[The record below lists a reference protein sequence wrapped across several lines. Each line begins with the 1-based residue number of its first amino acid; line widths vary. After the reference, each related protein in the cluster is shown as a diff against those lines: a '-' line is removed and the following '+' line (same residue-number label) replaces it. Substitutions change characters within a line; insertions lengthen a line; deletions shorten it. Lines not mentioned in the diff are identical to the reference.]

1 MDIDRYKGGVIFKW
15 INKNEIY
22 AKYNG
27 KGKSQNL
34 QAHIDKMHTDYIATR
49 SGVDTGFETHG
60 LFGNILD
67 TDEVE
72 MLELDT
78 IKKHIQNISKKN
90 IDVFKTVIS
99 LKNEDAMEYG
109 YFNKKS
115 WKEMLEER
123 MPEIARAFKIPLN
136 DLEWVAAF
144 HAKKDKPHCHL
155 IVWNK
160 NQDMSVQ
167 RKPFVNYK
175 PIRSAVAKSV
185 FKEELKAIYEIKD
198 VSKSLLG
205 KMSKNEVDTY
215 KEDLKKLYQNED
227 LMLNAVNTE
236 NTQNFV
242 NKALEDMKKDDVIY
256 ISNNSDPENY
266 TQIKKIDN
274 EKFEFKNIGEKAV
287 LYKDDTYLEA
297 VTFLSKFS
305 NLKVMKNEDELNEFI
320 QNKKEEFKSVEDELK
335 EIMPSIFS
343 TPIIS
348 SNIKQENI
356 EQIINK
362 MAKFEEVSK
371 SFKRGFIYKYQEP
384 ESKRILNEI
393 TMLLVNS
400 NKDCKNEFNRY
411 VDTCVKIDKML
422 QKVDTYKDYEK
433 TKNQARNEMIKKIG
447 NQILKSIKETKT
459 EEYKRKSAEW
469 KEKREY
475 WNFKTKEFEEKQ
487 GEYEARQLLYEN
499 QLRESN
505 IRQLIQETYKLLSE
519 ESMSKFQRF
528 KRATRTFGDL
538 SKREI
543 KELIRNGRSS
553 GFDWFG
559 ER

>member
-72 MLELDT
+72 MLELGT

-175 PIRSAVAKSV
+175 QIRSAVAKSV
-185 FKEELKAIYEIKD
+185 FKEELKAIYEVKD

-227 LMLNAVNTE
+227 LMLKAVNTE

-274 EKFEFKNIGEKAV
+274 EKFEFKNIGEKAL

-320 QNKKEEFKSVEDELK
+320 QNKKEEFKNVEDELK
-335 EIMPSIFS
+335 EIMPSLFS

-362 MAKFEEVSK
+362 MAKLEEVSK

-459 EEYKRKSAEW
+459 EEYQRKSAEW

-553 GFDWFG
+553 GFDWFS

>member
-175 PIRSAVAKSV
+175 QIRSAVAKSV

-266 TQIKKIDN
+266 TQIKKLDN
-274 EKFEFKNIGEKAV
+274 EKFEFKNIGEKAL

-335 EIMPSIFS
+335 EIMPSLFS

-362 MAKFEEVSK
+362 MAKLEEVSK

-422 QKVDTYKDYEK
+422 QKVYIYKDYEK
-433 TKNQARNEMIKKIG
+433 IKNQARNEMIKKIG

-459 EEYKRKSAEW
+459 EEYERKSAEW

-499 QLRESN
+499 QLLESN

-543 KELIRNGRSS
+543 KEMIRNVKSS

>member
-27 KGKSQNL
+27 KGKSQNI
-34 QAHIDKMHTDYIATR
+34 QAHIDKLHTDYIATR
-49 SGVDTGFETHG
+49 SGVDTGYETHG

-78 IKKHIQNISKKN
+78 IKKHVQNVSKKN
-90 IDVFKTVIS
+90 IDIFKTVIS

-109 YFNKKS
+109 FYNKKA
-115 WKEMLEER
+115 WKEMLELR
-123 MPEIARAFKIPLN
+123 IPEIAKAFKIPLN

-160 NQDMSVQ
+160 NQDMSIR

-175 PIRSAVAKSV
+175 QIRSAVAKSV

-198 VSKSLLG
+198 ISKTLMG
-205 KMSKNEVDTY
+205 KMSKNEIDSY
-215 KEDLKKLYQNED
+215 KENLKELYQNED
-227 LMLNAVNTE
+227 LLLKAIDTE
-236 NTQNFV
+236 KTQNFV
-242 NKALEDMKKDDVIY
+242 NKALEDMKKDEVIY

-274 EKFEFKNIGEKAV
+274 EKFEFKNVGEKAF
-287 LYKDDTYLEA
+287 LYKDDTYFEA
-297 VTFLSKFS
+297 VTFLSRFS
-305 NLKVMKNEDELNEFI
+305 NLRVLKNEIELKQFI
-320 QNKKEEFKSVEDELK
+320 QNRKKEFESIEDELK
-335 EIMPSIFS
+335 EIMPSIFN

-362 MAKFEEVSK
+362 MAKLEEVSK

-384 ESKRILNEI
+384 ESKKILNEI

-400 NKDCKNEFNRY
+400 NKDCKDEFNRY

-422 QKVDTYKDYEK
+422 QKVDSYKDYEK
-433 TKNQARNEMIKKIG
+433 VKNQARNEMIKKIG

-459 EEYKRKSAEW
+459 EEYQRKSAEW

-519 ESMSKFQRF
+519 ESMSKFQHF

-543 KELIRNGRSS
+543 KEIIRNGRSY
-553 GFDWFG
+553 GFDWFS

>member
-1 MDIDRYKGGVIFKW
+1 MEIDRYKGGVIFKW
-15 INKNEIY
+15 LNKNEIY

-27 KGKSQNL
+27 NGRPQNL
-34 QAHIDKMHTDYIATR
+34 QAHIDKLHTDYIATR
-49 SGVDTGFETHG
+49 SGVDTGFEIHG
-60 LFGNILD
+60 LFGNID
-67 TDEVE
+67 DNDEIE
-72 MLELDT
+72 LLELDT
-78 IKKHIQNISKKN
+78 IKKYVQEISKKN
-90 IDVFKTVIS
+90 IDIFKTVIT
-99 LKNEDAMEYG
+99 LKHEDAMEHG
-109 YFNKKS
+109 YYNKQA
-115 WKEMLEER
+115 WKELLDEK

-144 HAKKDKPHCHL
+144 HAKKERPHCHL
-155 IVWNK
+155 VVWNK
-160 NQDMSVQ
+160 NQDMSVK
-167 RKPFVNYK
+167 RKPFINFK
-175 PIRSAVAKSV
+175 QIKSAVAKGV

-198 VSKSLLG
+198 LSKNLMG
-205 KMSKNEVDTY
+205 KLSKNEIDIY
-215 KEDLKKLYQNED
+215 KEKLKEMYQNED
-227 LMLNAVNTE
+227 LLLNAVDTE

-242 NKALEDMKKDDVIY
+242 NKALEDMKRDDIIY
-256 ISNNSDPENY
+256 IANNSDPENY
-266 TQIKKIDN
+266 TQIKKLND
-274 EKFEFKNIGEKAV
+274 EKFEFKNVGEKAV

-305 NLKVMKNEDELNEFI
+305 NLKVMKSENELKQFI
-320 QNKKEEFKSVEDELK
+320 QNRKEEFENIEGELK
-335 EIMPSIFS
+335 EIMPSIFN

-362 MAKFEEVSK
+362 MAKLEEVSK

-393 TMLLVNS
+393 TILLVNS

-422 QKVDTYKDYEK
+422 QKVDTYKEYEK
-433 TKNQARNEMIKKIG
+433 IKNQARSEMIKKIG
-447 NQILKSIKETKT
+447 NQILKSIKDTKT
-459 EEYKRKSAEW
+459 EEYKRKAAEW

-475 WNFKTKEFEEKQ
+475 WNFKNKEFEEKQ
-487 GEYEARQLLYEN
+487 AEFETRQQLYEN

-505 IRQLIQETYKLLSE
+505 IRHLIQETYKLLSE
-519 ESMSKFQRF
+519 ENISRFQRF

-543 KELIRNGRSS
+543 KEMIKNSKSFGI
-553 GFDWFG
+553 DWYN
-559 ER
+559 EL

>member
-175 PIRSAVAKSV
+175 QIRSAVAKSV

-320 QNKKEEFKSVEDELK
+320 QNKKEEFKSIEDELK

-362 MAKFEEVSK
+362 MAKLEEVSK

>member
-1 MDIDRYKGGVIFKW
+1 MEVDRYKGGIIFKW
-15 INKNEIY
+15 LNKNEIY

-27 KGKSQNL
+27 KGRSQNL
-34 QAHIDKMHTDYIATR
+34 QAHIDKLHTDYIATR
-49 SGVDTGFETHG
+49 SGVDTGFEIHG

-72 MLELDT
+72 LLELDT
-78 IKKHIQNISKKN
+78 IKKYVQEISKKN

-99 LKNEDAMEYG
+99 LKYEDAMEHGFY
-109 YFNKKS
+109 NKQA
-115 WKEMLEER
+115 WKDLLEAK

-136 DLEWVAAF
+136 NLEWVAAF
-144 HAKKDKPHCHL
+144 HSKKERPHCHL

-160 NQDMSVQ
+160 NQDISVK
-167 RKPFVNYK
+167 RKPFVNFK
-175 PIRSAVAKSV
+175 QIKSAVAKGV
-185 FKEELKAIYEIKD
+185 FKEELKAMYEIKD
-198 VSKSLLG
+198 ISKSLIG
-205 KMSKNEVDTY
+205 KMSKNEIDTY
-215 KEDLKKLYQNED
+215 KENLKKMYQNEEIY
-227 LMLNAVNTE
+227 LNAIDTE

-242 NKALEDMKKDDVIY
+242 NKALEDMKRDDIIY
-256 ISNNSDPENY
+256 IANNSDPENY
-266 TQIKKIDN
+266 TQIKKLND
-274 EKFEFKNIGEKAV
+274 EKFEFKNVGKKAV

-305 NLKVMKNEDELNEFI
+305 NLKVMKSENELKQFI
-320 QNKKEEFKSVEDELK
+320 QNRKEEFENIEGELK
-335 EIMPSIFS
+335 EIMPSIFN

-362 MAKFEEVSK
+362 MAKLEEVSK

-393 TMLLVNS
+393 TILLVNS

-422 QKVDTYKDYEK
+422 QKVDTYKEYEK
-433 TKNQARNEMIKKIG
+433 IKNQARSEMIKKIG

-459 EEYKRKSAEW
+459 EEYKRKAAEW

-475 WNFKTKEFEEKQ
+475 WNFKNKEFEEKQ
-487 GEYEARQLLYEN
+487 AEFETRQQLYEN

-505 IRQLIQETYKLLSE
+505 IRHLIQETYNLLSE
-519 ESMSKFQRF
+519 ENISKFQRF

-543 KELIRNGRSS
+543 KEIIRNSRSS
-553 GFDWFG
+553 GLDWFG

>member
-1 MDIDRYKGGVIFKW
+1 MNIDRYKGGVIFKW

-175 PIRSAVAKSV
+175 QIRSAVAKSV

-205 KMSKNEVDTY
+205 KMSKNEVDNY

-227 LMLNAVNTE
+227 LMLKAVNTE

-242 NKALEDMKKDDVIY
+242 NRALEDMEKDDVIY

-266 TQIKKIDN
+266 TQIKKLDN
-274 EKFEFKNIGEKAV
+274 EKFEFKNIGEKAL

-320 QNKKEEFKSVEDELK
+320 QNKKEEFKNVEDELK
-335 EIMPSIFS
+335 EIMPSLFS

-362 MAKFEEVSK
+362 MAKLEEVSK

-384 ESKRILNEI
+384 ESKRVLNEI

-411 VDTCVKIDKML
+411 VDTCVKIDKIL

-433 TKNQARNEMIKKIG
+433 IKNQARSEMIKKID
-447 NQILKSIKETKT
+447 NQIKKSIKETKT

-543 KELIRNGRSS
+543 KEIIRNGKSS

>member
-22 AKYNG
+22 AKYSG

-72 MLELDT
+72 MLELGT

-115 WKEMLEER
+115 WKELLEEK
-123 MPEIARAFKIPLN
+123 MPEIAKAFKISLN

-144 HAKKDKPHCHL
+144 HAKKEKPHCHL

-160 NQDMSVQ
+160 NQDMSVR
-167 RKPFVNYK
+167 RKPFINFK
-175 PIRSAVAKSV
+175 QIKSAIAKGV
-185 FKEELKAIYEIKD
+185 FKEELKAMYEIKD
-198 VSKSLLG
+198 VSKSEID
-205 KMSKNEVDTY
+205 KMSKEEIDKY
-215 KEDLKKLYQNED
+215 KNNLKEIYQNEN
-227 LMLNAVNTE
+227 LFLNAIETE
-236 NTQNFV
+236 KTQNFV
-242 NKALEDMKKDDVIY
+242 NKVLEDMEKDEIIY
-256 ISNNSDPENY
+256 IVNNSEPENY
-266 TQIKKIDN
+266 TQIKKLDDN
-274 EKFEFKNIGEKAV
+274 KYQFKNIGDKAI

-297 VTFLSKFS
+297 VTFLSRFS
-305 NLKVMKNEDELNEFI
+305 NLKVIKNEYELNNHI
-320 QNKKEEFKSVEDELK
+320 QKQKEEFKNIEDELK
-335 EIMPSIFS
+335 EIMPSIFNA
-343 TPIIS
+343 PIIS
-348 SNIKQENI
+348 SNVKQENI
-356 EQIINK
+356 EQIVNK
-362 MAKFEEVSK
+362 IAKLEEVSK

-384 ESKRILNEI
+384 ESKRVLNEI

-411 VDTCVKIDKML
+411 VDTCVKIDKIL

-433 TKNQARNEMIKKIG
+433 VKNSAKSEMIKKIG

-475 WNFKTKEFEEKQ
+475 WNQKHREFEEKQ
-487 GEYEARQLLYEN
+487 GEFEARQELYEK

-505 IRQLIQETYKLLSE
+505 IRHLIQETYKLLFE
-519 ESMSKFQRF
+519 ENMSKFQQF
-528 KRATRTFGDL
+528 KRATKTFGDL

-543 KELIRNGRSS
+543 KEMIRNSKSS
-553 GFDWFG
+553 GFDWYN
-559 ER
+559 EQ

>member
-72 MLELDT
+72 MLKLDT

-115 WKEMLEER
+115 WKETLEER

-175 PIRSAVAKSV
+175 QIRSAVAKSV

-205 KMSKNEVDTY
+205 KMSKNEIDAY

-227 LMLNAVNTE
+227 LMLKAVNTE

-242 NKALEDMKKDDVIY
+242 NRALEDMEKDDVIY

-266 TQIKKIDN
+266 TQIKKIDD
-274 EKFEFKNIGEKAV
+274 EKYQFKNVGEKAV

-335 EIMPSIFS
+335 EIMPSLFS
-343 TPIIS
+343 APIIS
-348 SNIKQENI
+348 SNVKQENI

-362 MAKFEEVSK
+362 MAKLEEVSK
-371 SFKRGFIYKYQEP
+371 SFQRGFIYKYQEP
-384 ESKRILNEI
+384 ESKRVLNEI

-433 TKNQARNEMIKKIG
+433 IKNQARNEMIKKIG

-475 WNFKTKEFEEKQ
+475 WSFKTKEFEEKQ

-505 IRQLIQETYKLLSE
+505 IRQLIQETYKLLSK

-543 KELIRNGRSS
+543 KEIIRNGRSS

>member
-175 PIRSAVAKSV
+175 QIRSAVAKSV

-266 TQIKKIDN
+266 TQIKKLDN
-274 EKFEFKNIGEKAV
+274 EKFEFKNIGEKAL

-320 QNKKEEFKSVEDELK
+320 QNKKEEFKNVEDELK
-335 EIMPSIFS
+335 EIMPSLFS

-362 MAKFEEVSK
+362 MAKLEEVSK

-433 TKNQARNEMIKKIG
+433 IKNQARNEMIKKIG

-459 EEYKRKSAEW
+459 EEYERKSAEW

-475 WNFKTKEFEEKQ
+475 WNFKTKEFEEKK

-543 KELIRNGRSS
+543 KEIIRNVKSS

>member
-175 PIRSAVAKSV
+175 QIRSAVAKSV

-227 LMLNAVNTE
+227 LMLKAVNTE

-266 TQIKKIDN
+266 TQIKKLDN
-274 EKFEFKNIGEKAV
+274 EKFEFKNIGEKAL

-362 MAKFEEVSK
+362 MAKLEEVSK

-433 TKNQARNEMIKKIG
+433 IKNQARNEMIKKIG

-459 EEYKRKSAEW
+459 EEYERKSAEW

-543 KELIRNGRSS
+543 KEMIRNGRSF

>member
-1 MDIDRYKGGVIFKW
+1 MEIDRYKGGVIFKW
-15 INKNEIY
+15 LNKNEIY

-27 KGKSQNL
+27 NGRPQNL
-34 QAHIDKMHTDYIATR
+34 QAHIDKLHTDYIATR
-49 SGVDTGFETHG
+49 SGVDTGFEIHG
-60 LFGNILD
+60 LFGNID
-67 TDEVE
+67 DNDEIE
-72 MLELDT
+72 LLELDT
-78 IKKHIQNISKKN
+78 IKKYVQEISKKN
-90 IDVFKTVIS
+90 IDIFKTVIT
-99 LKNEDAMEYG
+99 LKHEDAMEHG
-109 YFNKKS
+109 YYNKQA
-115 WKEMLEER
+115 WKELLDEK

-144 HAKKDKPHCHL
+144 HAKKERPHCHL
-155 IVWNK
+155 VVWNK
-160 NQDMSVQ
+160 NQDMSVK
-167 RKPFVNYK
+167 RKPFINFK
-175 PIRSAVAKSV
+175 QIKSAVAKGV

-198 VSKSLLG
+198 LSKTLMG
-205 KMSKNEVDTY
+205 KLSKNEIDIY
-215 KEDLKKLYQNED
+215 KEKLKEMYQNED
-227 LMLNAVNTE
+227 LLLNAVDTE

-242 NKALEDMKKDDVIY
+242 NKALEDMKRDDIIY
-256 ISNNSDPENY
+256 IANNSDPENY
-266 TQIKKIDN
+266 TQIKKLND
-274 EKFEFKNIGEKAV
+274 EKFEFKNVGEKAV

-305 NLKVMKNEDELNEFI
+305 NLKVMKSENELKQFI
-320 QNKKEEFKSVEDELK
+320 QNRKEEFENIEGELK
-335 EIMPSIFS
+335 EIMPSIFN

-362 MAKFEEVSK
+362 MAKLEEVSK

-384 ESKRILNEI
+384 ESKRVLNEI

-422 QKVDTYKDYEK
+422 QKVDTYKEYEK
-433 TKNQARNEMIKKIG
+433 IKNQARSEMIKKIG

-459 EEYKRKSAEW
+459 EEYKRKAAEW

-475 WNFKTKEFEEKQ
+475 WNFKNKEFEEKQ
-487 GEYEARQLLYEN
+487 AEFETRQQLYEN

-505 IRQLIQETYKLLSE
+505 IRHLIQETYKLLSE
-519 ESMSKFQRF
+519 ENISKIQRF

-543 KELIRNGRSS
+543 KEIIRNSRSS
-553 GFDWFG
+553 GLDWFG

>member
-1 MDIDRYKGGVIFKW
+1 MEIDRYKGGVIFKW
-15 INKNEIY
+15 LNKNEIY

-27 KGKSQNL
+27 NGRPQNL
-34 QAHIDKMHTDYIATR
+34 QAHIDKLHTDYIATR
-49 SGVDTGFETHG
+49 SGVDTGFEIHG
-60 LFGNILD
+60 LFGNID
-67 TDEVE
+67 DNDEIE
-72 MLELDT
+72 LLELDT
-78 IKKHIQNISKKN
+78 IKKYVQEISKKN
-90 IDVFKTVIS
+90 IDIFKTVIT
-99 LKNEDAMEYG
+99 LKHEDAMEHG
-109 YFNKKS
+109 YYNKQA
-115 WKEMLEER
+115 WKELLDEK

-144 HAKKDKPHCHL
+144 HAKKERPHCHL
-155 IVWNK
+155 VVWNK
-160 NQDMSVQ
+160 NQDMSVK
-167 RKPFVNYK
+167 RKPFINFK
-175 PIRSAVAKSV
+175 QIKSAVAKGV

-198 VSKSLLG
+198 LSKTLMG
-205 KMSKNEVDTY
+205 KLSKNEIDIY
-215 KEDLKKLYQNED
+215 KEKLKEMYQNED
-227 LMLNAVNTE
+227 LLLNAVDTE

-242 NKALEDMKKDDVIY
+242 NKALEDMKRDDIIY
-256 ISNNSDPENY
+256 IANNSDPENY
-266 TQIKKIDN
+266 TQIKKLND
-274 EKFEFKNIGEKAV
+274 EKFEFKKVGEKAV

-305 NLKVMKNEDELNEFI
+305 NLKVMKSENELKQFI
-320 QNKKEEFKSVEDELK
+320 QNRKEEFENIEGELK
-335 EIMPSIFS
+335 EIMPSIFN

-362 MAKFEEVSK
+362 MAKLEEVSK

-393 TMLLVNS
+393 TILLVNS

-422 QKVDTYKDYEK
+422 QKVDTYKEYEK
-433 TKNQARNEMIKKIG
+433 IKNQARSEMIKKIG

-459 EEYKRKSAEW
+459 EEYKRKAAEW

-475 WNFKTKEFEEKQ
+475 WNFKNKEFEEKQ
-487 GEYEARQLLYEN
+487 AEFETRQQLYEN

-505 IRQLIQETYKLLSE
+505 IRHLIQETYKLLSE
-519 ESMSKFQRF
+519 ENISRFQRF

-543 KELIRNGRSS
+543 KEMIKNSKSFGI
-553 GFDWFG
+553 DWYN
-559 ER
+559 EL

>member
-167 RKPFVNYK
+167 RKTFVNYK
-175 PIRSAVAKSV
+175 QIRSAVAKSV

-215 KEDLKKLYQNED
+215 KEELKKLYQNED
-227 LMLNAVNTE
+227 LMLKAVNTE

-242 NKALEDMKKDDVIY
+242 NRALEDMKKDDVIY

-266 TQIKKIDN
+266 TQIKKLDN
-274 EKFEFKNIGEKAV
+274 GKYQFKNIGEKAV

-320 QNKKEEFKSVEDELK
+320 QNKKEEFKNVEDELK
-335 EIMPSIFS
+335 EIMPSLFS

-362 MAKFEEVSK
+362 MAKLEDVSK

-411 VDTCVKIDKML
+411 VDTCVKINKML

-433 TKNQARNEMIKKIG
+433 IKNQTRNEMIKKIG

-459 EEYKRKSAEW
+459 EEYERKSAEW

>member
-72 MLELDT
+72 MLELST

-99 LKNEDAMEYG
+99 LKNEDAMEYV

-136 DLEWVAAF
+136 DFEWVAAF

-175 PIRSAVAKSV
+175 QIRSAVAKSV

-227 LMLNAVNTE
+227 LMLKAVNTE

-242 NKALEDMKKDDVIY
+242 NKALEEMKKDDVIY

-266 TQIKKIDN
+266 TQIKKLDN
-274 EKFEFKNIGEKAV
+274 EKFEFKNVGEKAV

-305 NLKVMKNEDELNEFI
+305 NLKVMKNEDELKQFI

-335 EIMPSIFS
+335 EIMPSLFS

-348 SNIKQENI
+348 SNVKQENI

-362 MAKFEEVSK
+362 MAKLEEVSK

-400 NKDCKNEFNRY
+400 NSDCKNEFNRY
-411 VDTCVKIDKML
+411 VDTCVKINKIL
-422 QKVDTYKDYEK
+422 QKVDNYKDYEK
-433 TKNQARNEMIKKIG
+433 IKNQARNEMIKKIG

-543 KELIRNGRSS
+543 KEIMKKNKSS
-553 GFDWFG
+553 GIDWYN
-559 ER
+559 EL

>member
-15 INKNEIY
+15 LNKNEIY

-27 KGKSQNL
+27 KGRPQNL
-34 QAHIDKMHTDYIATR
+34 QAHIDKLHTDYIATR
-49 SGVDTGFETHG
+49 SGVDTGFEIHG
-60 LFGNILD
+60 LFGNID
-67 TDEVE
+67 DNDEIE
-72 MLELDT
+72 LFELDT
-78 IKKHIQNISKKN
+78 IKKHVQEISKKD
-90 IDVFKTVIS
+90 IDVFKTVIT
-99 LKNEDAMEYG
+99 LKHEDAMEHG
-109 YFNKKS
+109 YYNKQA
-115 WKEMLEER
+115 WKDLLEEK

-144 HAKKDKPHCHL
+144 HAKKERPHCHL
-155 IVWNK
+155 VVWNK
-160 NQDMSVQ
+160 NQDMSVK
-167 RKPFVNYK
+167 RKPFINFK
-175 PIRSAVAKSV
+175 QIKSAVAKGV

-198 VSKSLLG
+198 ISKTLMG
-205 KMSKNEVDTY
+205 KMSKDEIDTY
-215 KEDLKKLYQNED
+215 KENLKEMYRNED
-227 LMLNAVNTE
+227 LYLNAIDTE

-242 NKALEDMKKDDVIY
+242 NKALEDMKKDENIY
-256 ISNNSDPENY
+256 IVNNSDSDNY
-266 TQIKKIDN
+266 SQIKKLDD

-305 NLKVMKNEDELNEFI
+305 NLKVIKSESELNKFI
-320 QNKKEEFKSVEDELK
+320 QNRKEEFNNIEDELK
-335 EIMPSIFS
+335 EIMPSIFN

-348 SNIKQENI
+348 SNVKQENI
-356 EQIINK
+356 DQIINK
-362 MAKFEEVSK
+362 MAKLEEVSK

-400 NKDCKNEFNRY
+400 NKDCRDEFNRY
-411 VDTCVKIDKML
+411 VDTCVKIDKIL

-433 TKNQARNEMIKKIG
+433 IKNQARSEMIKKIG

-475 WNFKTKEFEEKQ
+475 WNQKHKEFEEKQ
-487 GEYEARQLLYEN
+487 GEYEARQELYEK

-505 IRQLIQETYKLLSE
+505 IRQLIQETYKLLFE

-543 KELIRNGRSS
+543 KEMIKNSKSS
-553 GFDWFG
+553 SINWYN
-559 ER
+559 EL

>member
-175 PIRSAVAKSV
+175 QIRSAVAKSV

-205 KMSKNEVDTY
+205 KMSKNEVNTY

-266 TQIKKIDN
+266 TQIKKLDN
-274 EKFEFKNIGEKAV
+274 EKFEFKNIGEKAL

-320 QNKKEEFKSVEDELK
+320 QNKKEEFKNVEDELK
-335 EIMPSIFS
+335 EIMPSLFS

-362 MAKFEEVSK
+362 MAKLEEVSK

-433 TKNQARNEMIKKIG
+433 IKNQARNEMIKKIG

-459 EEYKRKSAEW
+459 EEYERKSAEW

-499 QLRESN
+499 QLLESN

-543 KELIRNGRSS
+543 KEMIRNVKSS

>member
-1 MDIDRYKGGVIFKW
+1 MEIDRYKGGVIFKW
-15 INKNEIY
+15 LNKNEIY

-27 KGKSQNL
+27 NGRPQNL
-34 QAHIDKMHTDYIATR
+34 QAHIDKLHTDYIATR
-49 SGVDTGFETHG
+49 SGVDTGFEIHG
-60 LFGNILD
+60 LFGNID
-67 TDEVE
+67 DNDEIE
-72 MLELDT
+72 LLELDT
-78 IKKHIQNISKKN
+78 IKKYVQEISKKN
-90 IDVFKTVIS
+90 IDIFKTVIT
-99 LKNEDAMEYG
+99 LKHEDAMEHG
-109 YFNKKS
+109 YYNKQA
-115 WKEMLEER
+115 WKELLDEK

-144 HAKKDKPHCHL
+144 HAKKERPHCHL
-155 IVWNK
+155 VVWNK
-160 NQDMSVQ
+160 NQDMSVK
-167 RKPFVNYK
+167 RKPFINFK
-175 PIRSAVAKSV
+175 QIKSAVAKGV

-198 VSKSLLG
+198 LSKTLMG
-205 KMSKNEVDTY
+205 KLSKNEIDIY
-215 KEDLKKLYQNED
+215 KEKLKEMYQNED
-227 LMLNAVNTE
+227 LLLNAVDTE

-242 NKALEDMKKDDVIY
+242 NKALEDMKRDDIIY
-256 ISNNSDPENY
+256 IANNSDPENY
-266 TQIKKIDN
+266 TQIKKLND
-274 EKFEFKNIGEKAV
+274 EKFEFKNVGEKAV

-305 NLKVMKNEDELNEFI
+305 NLKVMKSENELKQFI
-320 QNKKEEFKSVEDELK
+320 QNRKEEFENIEGELK
-335 EIMPSIFS
+335 EIMPSIFNR
-343 TPIIS
+343 PIIS

-362 MAKFEEVSK
+362 MAKLEEVSK

-393 TMLLVNS
+393 TILLVNS

-422 QKVDTYKDYEK
+422 QKVDTYKEYEK
-433 TKNQARNEMIKKIG
+433 IKNQARSEMIKKIG

-459 EEYKRKSAEW
+459 EEYKRKAAEW

-475 WNFKTKEFEEKQ
+475 WNFKNKEFEEKQ
-487 GEYEARQLLYEN
+487 AEFETRQQLYEN

-505 IRQLIQETYKLLSE
+505 IRHLIQETYKLLSE
-519 ESMSKFQRF
+519 ENISRFQRF

-543 KELIRNGRSS
+543 KEMIKNSKSFGI
-553 GFDWFG
+553 DWYN
-559 ER
+559 EL

>member
-1 MDIDRYKGGVIFKW
+1 MEIDRYKGGVIFKW
-15 INKNEIY
+15 LNKNEIY

-27 KGKSQNL
+27 NGRPQNL
-34 QAHIDKMHTDYIATR
+34 QAHIDKLHTNYIATR
-49 SGVDTGFETHG
+49 SGVDTGFEIHG
-60 LFGNILD
+60 LFGNID
-67 TDEVE
+67 DNDEIE
-72 MLELDT
+72 LLELDT
-78 IKKHIQNISKKN
+78 IKKYVQEISKKN
-90 IDVFKTVIS
+90 IDIFKTVIT
-99 LKNEDAMEYG
+99 LKHEDAMEHG
-109 YFNKKS
+109 YYNKQA
-115 WKEMLEER
+115 WKELLDEK

-144 HAKKDKPHCHL
+144 HAKKERPHCHL
-155 IVWNK
+155 VVWNK
-160 NQDMSVQ
+160 NQDMSVK
-167 RKPFVNYK
+167 RKPFINFK
-175 PIRSAVAKSV
+175 QIKSAVAKGV

-198 VSKSLLG
+198 LSKTLMG
-205 KMSKNEVDTY
+205 KLSKNEIDIY
-215 KEDLKKLYQNED
+215 KEKLKEMYQNED
-227 LMLNAVNTE
+227 LLLNAVDTE

-242 NKALEDMKKDDVIY
+242 NKALEDMKRDDIIY
-256 ISNNSDPENY
+256 IANNSDPENY
-266 TQIKKIDN
+266 TQIKKLND
-274 EKFEFKNIGEKAV
+274 EKFEFKNVGEKAV

-305 NLKVMKNEDELNEFI
+305 NLKVMKSENELKQFI
-320 QNKKEEFKSVEDELK
+320 QNRKEEFENIEGELK
-335 EIMPSIFS
+335 EIMPSIFN

-362 MAKFEEVSK
+362 MAKLEEVSK

-393 TMLLVNS
+393 TILLVNS

-422 QKVDTYKDYEK
+422 QKVDTYKEYEK
-433 TKNQARNEMIKKIG
+433 IKNQARSEMIKKIG

-459 EEYKRKSAEW
+459 EEYKRKAAEW

-475 WNFKTKEFEEKQ
+475 WNFKNKEFEEKQ
-487 GEYEARQLLYEN
+487 AEFETRQQLYEN

-505 IRQLIQETYKLLSE
+505 IRHLIQETYKLLSE
-519 ESMSKFQRF
+519 ENISRFQRF

-543 KELIRNGRSS
+543 KEIIRNSRSS
-553 GFDWFG
+553 GLDWFG

>member
-72 MLELDT
+72 MLELGT

-175 PIRSAVAKSV
+175 QIRSAVAKSV

-227 LMLNAVNTE
+227 LMLKAVNTE

-274 EKFEFKNIGEKAV
+274 EKFEFKNIGEKAL
-287 LYKDDTYLEA
+287 LYKDDTYIEA

-320 QNKKEEFKSVEDELK
+320 QNKKEEFKNVEDELK
-335 EIMPSIFS
+335 EIMPSLFS

-362 MAKFEEVSK
+362 MAKLEVVSK

-433 TKNQARNEMIKKIG
+433 IKNQARNEMIKKIG

-459 EEYKRKSAEW
+459 EEYERKSAEW

-543 KELIRNGRSS
+543 KEIIRNVKSS

>member
-1 MDIDRYKGGVIFKW
+1 MNIDRYKGGVIFKW

-72 MLELDT
+72 MLELGT

-175 PIRSAVAKSV
+175 QIRSAVAKSV

-227 LMLNAVNTE
+227 LMLKAVNTE

-274 EKFEFKNIGEKAV
+274 EKFEFKNIGEKAL

-320 QNKKEEFKSVEDELK
+320 QNKKEEFKNVEDELK
-335 EIMPSIFS
+335 EIMPSLFS

-362 MAKFEEVSK
+362 MAKLEEVSK

-433 TKNQARNEMIKKIG
+433 IKNQARNEMIKKIG

-459 EEYKRKSAEW
+459 EEYERKSAEW

-505 IRQLIQETYKLLSE
+505 IRQLIQETYKLLAE

-543 KELIRNGRSS
+543 KEMIRNGRSF

>member
-1 MDIDRYKGGVIFKW
+1 MEIDRYKGGVIFKW
-15 INKNEIY
+15 LNKNEIY

-27 KGKSQNL
+27 NGRPQNL
-34 QAHIDKMHTDYIATR
+34 QAHIDKLHTDYIATR
-49 SGVDTGFETHG
+49 SGVDTGFEIHG
-60 LFGNILD
+60 LFGNID
-67 TDEVE
+67 DNDEIE
-72 MLELDT
+72 LLELDT
-78 IKKHIQNISKKN
+78 IKKYVQEISKKN
-90 IDVFKTVIS
+90 IDIFKTVIT
-99 LKNEDAMEYG
+99 LKHEDAMEHG
-109 YFNKKS
+109 YYNKQA
-115 WKEMLEER
+115 WKELLDEK

-144 HAKKDKPHCHL
+144 HAKKERPHCHL
-155 IVWNK
+155 VVWNK
-160 NQDMSVQ
+160 NQDMSVK
-167 RKPFVNYK
+167 RKPFINFK
-175 PIRSAVAKSV
+175 QIKSAVAKGV

-198 VSKSLLG
+198 LSKTLMGNL
-205 KMSKNEVDTY
+205 SKNEIDIY
-215 KEDLKKLYQNED
+215 KEKLKEMYQNED
-227 LMLNAVNTE
+227 LLLNAVDTE

-242 NKALEDMKKDDVIY
+242 NKALEDMKRDDIIY
-256 ISNNSDPENY
+256 IANNSDPENY
-266 TQIKKIDN
+266 TQIKKLND
-274 EKFEFKNIGEKAV
+274 EKFEFKNVGEKAV

-305 NLKVMKNEDELNEFI
+305 NLKVMKSENELKQFI
-320 QNKKEEFKSVEDELK
+320 QNRKEEFENIEGELK
-335 EIMPSIFS
+335 EIMPSIFN

-362 MAKFEEVSK
+362 MAKLEEVSK

-393 TMLLVNS
+393 TILLVNS

-422 QKVDTYKDYEK
+422 QKVDTYKEYEK
-433 TKNQARNEMIKKIG
+433 IKNQARSEMIKKIG

-459 EEYKRKSAEW
+459 EEYKRKAAEW

-475 WNFKTKEFEEKQ
+475 WNFKNKEFEEKQ
-487 GEYEARQLLYEN
+487 AEFETRQQLYEN

-505 IRQLIQETYKLLSE
+505 IRHLIQETYKLLSE
-519 ESMSKFQRF
+519 ENISRFQRF

-543 KELIRNGRSS
+543 KEMIKNSKSFGI
-553 GFDWFG
+553 DWYN
-559 ER
+559 EL

>member
-15 INKNEIY
+15 INRKEIY

-27 KGKSQNL
+27 KGRPQNL
-34 QAHIDKMHTDYIATR
+34 QAHIDKLHTDYIATR
-49 SGVDTGFETHG
+49 SGVDTGFEIHG
-60 LFGNILD
+60 LFGSILD
-67 TDEVE
+67 TDDVE
-72 MLELDT
+72 LLELNT
-78 IKKHIQNISKKN
+78 IKKYVQEISKNN
-90 IDVFKTVIS
+90 IDIFKTVIS
-99 LKNEDAMEYG
+99 LKNEDAIEYG
-109 YFNKKS
+109 YFNKKA
-115 WKEMLEER
+115 WKEMLELR

-160 NQDMSVQ
+160 NQDLSVK
-167 RKPFVNYK
+167 RKPFINFKQVK
-175 PIRSAVAKSV
+175 SAVAKSV
-185 FKEELKAIYEIKD
+185 FKEELKAMYEIKD
-198 VSKSLLG
+198 VSKELIG
-205 KMSKNEVDTY
+205 KMSKNEIDNY
-215 KEDLKKLYQNED
+215 KKNLKELYQNEE
-227 LMLNAVNTE
+227 MYLNAIDTE

-242 NKALEDMKKDDVIY
+242 NKVLENMEKDEIIY
-256 ISNNSDPENY
+256 IVNNSDPDNY
-266 TQIKKIDN
+266 TQIKKSED
-274 EKFEFKNIGEKAV
+274 EKFEFKNIGEKAI

-297 VTFLSKFS
+297 VTFLSKFN
-305 NLKVMKNEDELNEFI
+305 NLKVIKDEDELKHFI
-320 QNKKEEFKSVEDELK
+320 QNKKEEFNNIENELK
-335 EIMPSIFS
+335 EIIPSIFN

-348 SNIKQENI
+348 SNVKQQNI

-362 MAKFEEVSK
+362 MAKLEEVSK

-400 NKDCKNEFNRY
+400 NKDCKDEFNKY

-433 TKNQARNEMIKKIG
+433 IKNQARNEMIKKIG

-459 EEYKRKSAEW
+459 EEYERKSAEW

-543 KELIRNGRSS
+543 KEIIRNGRSS

>member
-175 PIRSAVAKSV
+175 QIRSAVAKSV

-274 EKFEFKNIGEKAV
+274 EKFEFKNMGEKAL

-320 QNKKEEFKSVEDELK
+320 QNKKEEFKNVEDELK
-335 EIMPSIFS
+335 EIMPSLFS

-348 SNIKQENI
+348 SNIKRENI

-362 MAKFEEVSK
+362 MAKLEEVSK

-433 TKNQARNEMIKKIG
+433 IKNQARNEMIKKIG

-459 EEYKRKSAEW
+459 EEYERKSAEW

-543 KELIRNGRSS
+543 KEIIRNGRSF

>member
-1 MDIDRYKGGVIFKW
+1 MEIDRYKGGVIFKW
-15 INKNEIY
+15 LNKNEIY

-27 KGKSQNL
+27 NGRPQNL
-34 QAHIDKMHTDYIATR
+34 QAHIDKLHTDYIATR
-49 SGVDTGFETHG
+49 SGVDTGFEIHG
-60 LFGNILD
+60 LFGNID
-67 TDEVE
+67 DNDEIE
-72 MLELDT
+72 LLELDT
-78 IKKHIQNISKKN
+78 IKKYVQEISKKN
-90 IDVFKTVIS
+90 IDIFKTVIT
-99 LKNEDAMEYG
+99 LKHEDAMEHG
-109 YFNKKS
+109 YYNKQA
-115 WKEMLEER
+115 WKELLDEK

-144 HAKKDKPHCHL
+144 HAKKERPHCHL
-155 IVWNK
+155 VVWNK
-160 NQDMSVQ
+160 NQDMSVK
-167 RKPFVNYK
+167 RKPVINFK
-175 PIRSAVAKSV
+175 QIKSAVAKGV

-198 VSKSLLG
+198 LSKTLMG
-205 KMSKNEVDTY
+205 KLSKNEIDIY
-215 KEDLKKLYQNED
+215 KEKLKEMYQNED
-227 LMLNAVNTE
+227 LLLNAVDTE

-242 NKALEDMKKDDVIY
+242 NKALEDMKRDDIIY
-256 ISNNSDPENY
+256 IANNSDPENY
-266 TQIKKIDN
+266 TQIKKLND
-274 EKFEFKNIGEKAV
+274 EKFEFKNVGKKAV

-305 NLKVMKNEDELNEFI
+305 NLKVMKSENELKQFI
-320 QNKKEEFKSVEDELK
+320 QNRKEEFENIEGELK
-335 EIMPSIFS
+335 EIMPSIFN

-362 MAKFEEVSK
+362 MAKLEEVSK

-393 TMLLVNS
+393 TILLVNS

-422 QKVDTYKDYEK
+422 QKVDTYKEYEK
-433 TKNQARNEMIKKIG
+433 IKNQARSEMIKKIG

-459 EEYKRKSAEW
+459 EEYKRKAAEW

-475 WNFKTKEFEEKQ
+475 WNFKNKEFEEKQ
-487 GEYEARQLLYEN
+487 AEFETRQQLYEN

-505 IRQLIQETYKLLSE
+505 IRHLIQETYNLLSE
-519 ESMSKFQRF
+519 ENISKFQRF

-543 KELIRNGRSS
+543 KEIIRNSRSS
-553 GFDWFG
+553 GLDWFG

>member
-72 MLELDT
+72 MLELGT

-175 PIRSAVAKSV
+175 QIRSAVAKSV

-227 LMLNAVNTE
+227 LMLKAVNTE

-242 NKALEDMKKDDVIY
+242 NRALEDMKKDDVIY

-266 TQIKKIDN
+266 TQIKKLDN
-274 EKFEFKNIGEKAV
+274 EKFEFKNIGEKAL

-335 EIMPSIFS
+335 EIMPSLFS

-362 MAKFEEVSK
+362 MAKLEEVSR

-422 QKVDTYKDYEK
+422 QKVDTYKHYEK

-459 EEYKRKSAEW
+459 EEYERKSAEW

-487 GEYEARQLLYEN
+487 GEYEERQLLYEN
-499 QLRESN
+499 QVRESN

-528 KRATRTFGDL
+528 KRATRIFGDL

>member
-15 INKNEIY
+15 MNRKEIY

-27 KGKSQNL
+27 KGRPQNL
-34 QAHIDKMHTDYIATR
+34 QAHIDKLHTDYIATR
-49 SGVDTGFETHG
+49 SGVDTGFEIHG

-78 IKKHIQNISKKN
+78 IKNYVQSISKKN

-109 YFNKKS
+109 YFNKKA

-167 RKPFVNYK
+167 RKPFINFK
-175 PIRSAVAKSV
+175 QAKSAVAKSV
-185 FKEELKAIYEIKD
+185 FKEELKAMYEIKD
-198 VSKSLLG
+198 ISKSEIG
-205 KMSKNEVDTY
+205 KMSKKEIDEY
-215 KEDLKKLYQNED
+215 KNDLKKIYQNEE
-227 LMLNAVNTE
+227 LYLNAIDTE

-242 NKALEDMKKDDVIY
+242 NKALEDMEKDEVIY
-256 ISNNSDPENY
+256 IVNNSDPENY
-266 TQIKKIDN
+266 TQIKKLED
-274 EKFEFKNIGEKAV
+274 KKYQFKNVGERAI
-287 LYKDDTYLEA
+287 LYKDNTYLEA
-297 VTFLSKFS
+297 VTFLSKYS
-305 NLKVMKNEDELNEFI
+305 NLKVIKSDSELKLYIQKQKED
-320 QNKKEEFKSVEDELK
+320 FKSIEDELK
-335 EIMPSIFS
+335 EIMPSVFN

-362 MAKFEEVSK
+362 MAKLEEVSK

-384 ESKRILNEI
+384 ASKRIINEI

-400 NKDCKNEFNRY
+400 NNDCKNEFNRY
-411 VDTCVKIDKML
+411 VDTCVKINKIL
-422 QKVDTYKDYEK
+422 QKVDTFKDYEK
-433 TKNQARNEMIKKIG
+433 IKNSARTEMITKIG

-459 EEYKRKSAEW
+459 EEYKRKSDEW

-475 WNFKTKEFEEKQ
+475 WNQKHKEFEQKQ
-487 GEYEARQLLYEN
+487 GEFEARQEMYEQ

-505 IRQLIQETYKLLSE
+505 IRQLIQETYKLLAE
-519 ESMSKFQRF
+519 ENMSVNQRF
-528 KRATRTFGDL
+528 KRTTRTFGDL

-543 KELIRNGRSS
+543 KELIRQSKSS
-553 GFDWFG
+553 GFDWFN

>member
-1 MDIDRYKGGVIFKW
+1 MEIDRYKGGVIFKW
-15 INKNEIY
+15 LNKNEIY

-27 KGKSQNL
+27 NGRPQNL
-34 QAHIDKMHTDYIATR
+34 QAHIDKLHTDYIATR
-49 SGVDTGFETHG
+49 SGVDTGFEIHG
-60 LFGNILD
+60 LFGNID
-67 TDEVE
+67 DNDEIE
-72 MLELDT
+72 LLELDT
-78 IKKHIQNISKKN
+78 IKKYVQEISKKN
-90 IDVFKTVIS
+90 IDIFKTVIT
-99 LKNEDAMEYG
+99 LKHEDAMEHG
-109 YFNKKS
+109 YYNKQA
-115 WKEMLEER
+115 WKELLDEK

-144 HAKKDKPHCHL
+144 HAKKERPHCHL
-155 IVWNK
+155 VVWNK
-160 NQDMSVQ
+160 NQDMSVK
-167 RKPFVNYK
+167 RKPFINFK
-175 PIRSAVAKSV
+175 QIKSAVAKGV

-198 VSKSLLG
+198 LSKTLMG
-205 KMSKNEVDTY
+205 KMSKNEIDIY
-215 KEDLKKLYQNED
+215 KEKLKEMYQNED
-227 LMLNAVNTE
+227 LLLNAVDTE

-242 NKALEDMKKDDVIY
+242 NKALEDMKRDDIIY
-256 ISNNSDPENY
+256 IANNSDPENY
-266 TQIKKIDN
+266 TQIKKLND
-274 EKFEFKNIGEKAV
+274 EKFEFKNVGEKAV

-305 NLKVMKNEDELNEFI
+305 NLKVMKSENELKQFI
-320 QNKKEEFKSVEDELK
+320 QNRKEEFENIEGELK
-335 EIMPSIFS
+335 EIMPSIFN

-362 MAKFEEVSK
+362 MAKLEEVSK

-393 TMLLVNS
+393 TILLVNS

-422 QKVDTYKDYEK
+422 QKVDTYKEYEK
-433 TKNQARNEMIKKIG
+433 IKNQARSEMIKKIG

-459 EEYKRKSAEW
+459 EEYKRKAAEW

-475 WNFKTKEFEEKQ
+475 WNFKNKEFEEKQ
-487 GEYEARQLLYEN
+487 AEFETRQQLYEN
-499 QLRESN
+499 QLLESN
-505 IRQLIQETYKLLSE
+505 IRHLIQETYNLLSE
-519 ESMSKFQRF
+519 ENISKIQRF

-543 KELIRNGRSS
+543 KEIIRNSRSS
-553 GFDWFG
+553 GLDWFG